1 MMKICPPRF
10 NIYLWLSWC
19 LAGLL
24 LGGCRTTDT
33 DVAHQPGKDRPAKT
47 GRKEASTLRF
57 HYVINPDGTPRCIP
71 ITVYRNH
78 PMTFH
83 IDRSPFLWEANIVKA
98 SVITNLG
105 TYALRVEF
113 DRSGAMAL
121 ESVTTAQRS
130 RHIAIYSDFG
140 ESRWLA
146 APLIT
151 QPATNG
157 VFEFTPDASLE
168 ETQRIVRGL
177 NNLAR
182 KKGTWFDRRKPM
194 P

>member
-1 MMKICPPRF
+1 MMKICPLRF
-10 NIYLWLSWC
+10 NINLWLGLAML
-19 LAGLL
+19 LAGLG
-24 LGGCRTTDT
+24 GGCRTAEPETPS
-33 DVAHQPGKDRPAKT
+33 AAAPARTSKS
-47 GRKEASTLRF
+47 RKEASTLRF
-57 HYVINPDGTPRCIP
+57 HYVINPDGTPRCLP
-71 ITVYRNH
+71 ITVYRRH

-83 IDRSPFLWEANIVKA
+83 IDRSPFLWEANLVKA
-98 SVITNLG
+98 EVVTNDG
-105 TYALRVEF
+105 AYGLRVTF
-113 DRSGAMAL
+113 DRSGAIAL

-157 VFEFTPDASLE
+157 VFEFTPDATLE
-168 ETQRIVRGL
+168 ETHRIARGL

-182 KKGTWFDRRKPM
+182 KKGTWLDRRKPM

>member
-1 MMKICPPRF
+1 MMKICSQRF
-10 NIYLWLSWC
+10 NSILWLWVPV
-19 LAGLL
+19 LAAGLWA
-24 LGGCRTTDT
+24 GCRT
-33 DVAHQPGKDRPAKT
+33 AEPEAPSAPGAARTSKS
-47 GRKEASTLRF
+47 RKEASTLRF

-98 SVITNLG
+98 EVVTNLG

-113 DRSGAMAL
+113 DRSGAIAL

-146 APLIT
+146 APVIT

>member
-1 MMKICPPRF
+1 MMKICPRRF
-10 NIYLWLSWC
+10 NIILILG
-19 LAGLL
+19 LVAAGLWT
-24 LGGCRTTDT
+24 GCQTSSPEAR
-33 DVAHQPGKDRPAKT
+33 AKSGKR
-47 GRKEASTLRF
+47 GKEASTLRF
-57 HYVINPDGTPRCIP
+57 HYVINNDGTPRCLP

-78 PMTFH
+78 PMTFY
-83 IDRSPFLWEANIVKA
+83 IDRSPFLWEANITKA
-98 SVITNLG
+98 EVVTNLG
-105 TYALRVEF
+105 TYGLRVEF
-113 DRSGAMAL
+113 DRSGAIAL

-151 QPATNG
+151 QPVTNG
-157 VFEFTPDASLE
+157 VFEFTPDATLE
-168 ETQRIVRGL
+168 ETQRIARGL

>member
-1 MMKICPPRF
+1 MMKICPLRF
-10 NIYLWLSWC
+10 NTNLWLSLVLG
-19 LAGLL
+19 LAVWGT
-24 LGGCRTTDT
+24 GCRT
-33 DVAHQPGKDRPAKT
+33 AEPEAKT
-47 GRKEASTLRF
+47 GTAPARTSKSRKEASTLRF

-78 PMTFH
+78 PMTLY

-98 SVITNLG
+98 EVVTNLG

-113 DRSGAMAL
+113 DRSGAIAL

-168 ETQRIVRGL
+168 ETQRIARGL

-182 KKGTWFDRRKPM
+182 KKGTWLDRSKPM